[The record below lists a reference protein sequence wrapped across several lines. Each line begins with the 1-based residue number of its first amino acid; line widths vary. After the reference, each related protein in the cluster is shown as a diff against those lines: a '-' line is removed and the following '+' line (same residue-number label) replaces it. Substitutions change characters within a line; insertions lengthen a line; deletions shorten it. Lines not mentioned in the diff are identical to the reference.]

1 MSSLPNQA
9 LQKFQCKPASTN
21 FLFAGIVAARRC
33 KKLLFQTRFRMHFK
47 LISSC
52 FCCWRNRPALK
63 QLYVWILFSMLPWC
77 KDIADLLS
85 LSINEKE
92 KKDDYKNENHRHTFL
107 YVVSFVLFILISSMT
122 RPFISYCFHQPYIMS
137 IKKWAIKTDYL
148 HELQEFL
155 FWWNQIPRHNH
166 FSCFF
171 WTLTTWSEISLDSC
185 VVFISSI
192 MHYLSVMRLC
202 NLSWI
207 KYPFF
212 LNIIKLWMIVK
223 ILLYPIQVLF
233 VNI

>member
-122 RPFISYCFHQPYIMS
+122 RPFISCCFHQPYIMS

-148 HELQEFL
+148 HELQEFFIL
-155 FWWNQIPRHNH
+155 VESNTTTK
-166 FSCFF
+166 SFF
-171 WTLTTWSEISLDSC
+171 FFLLNSYDLIRNLIRLLRR
-185 VVFISSI
+185 FYII
-192 MHYLSVMRLC
+192 NYALSVC
-202 NLSWI
+202 NA
-207 KYPFF
+207 F
-212 LNIIKLWMIVK
+212 M
-223 ILLYPIQVLF
+223 
-233 VNI
+233 